1 MSVVDTKNLRL
12 LSGTTDSRL
21 IVLLNG
27 YFLTRTC
34 PRNEPCT
41 DSCRRSAGDVGT
53 GVEPRAFNRLIEEA
67 GSPEYRAAMSRAG
80 GWTDAVIAIEPDG
93 TADLVEVFRG
103 NRPRPMRVR
112 LCSTD
117 SAVPCDGAYFPIA
130 WDGHSAKAT
139 APAFKPGLYRIVEDD
154 DQSDA
159 WVRLVTADRAAA
171 IRTDYQHALEA
182 VRGWS
187 LPDSGTPLPSLD
199 RLWRAILASVGETR

>member
-41 DSCRRSAGDVGT
+41 DSCRRSAGGVGA

-67 GSPEYRAAMSRAG
+67 EHPAYRAAMSRAG

-93 TADLVEVFRG
+93 TADFMEVFRG
-103 NRPRPMRVR
+103 NRPRAIRVH

-117 SAVPCDGAYFPIA
+117 NAVPCEGAYFPIA
-130 WDGHSAKAT
+130 WDGRSAKTT
-139 APAFKPGLYRIVEDD
+139 AAAFKPGLYRIVEDD

-159 WVRLVTADRAAA
+159 WVRMVPADRAAA
-171 IRTDYQHALEA
+171 VRTEYQHGLET

-199 RLWRAILASVGETR
+199 RLWRAILASVRETR